1 MNKVFSVL
9 SIAFIAA
16 IVLAGCTSNSP
27 KPVAEKFLNSFCHM
41 DYKDAKTVSDSATI
55 QMIEMLE
62 TMSTTMADS
71 DRQDAKKISVTV
83 KDEKLIN
90 DTSAVV
96 TYITSEIKEE
106 KTLRLVKKN
115 GKWLVNLT
123 KNDNT
128 LDEPQQQPD
137 TTQTQETA
145 DTTSK

>member
-1 MNKVFSVL
+1 MNNVFSAFC
-9 SIAFIAA
+9 IAFMAA

-27 KPVAEKFLNSFCHM
+27 KPVAEKFLNSFWHM

-62 TMSTTMADS
+62 TMSTTMPDS
-71 DRQDAKKISVTV
+71 DRLDAKKISVTV

-96 TYITSEIKEE
+96 TYVTSEIKEE

-137 TTQTQETA
+137 TTQVQETA
-145 DTTSK
+145 DTTSR

>member
-27 KPVAEKFLNSFCHM
+27 KPVAEKFLNSFWHM

>member
-9 SIAFIAA
+9 SIAFMAT

-27 KPVAEKFLNSFCHM
+27 KPVAEKFLNSFWHM
-41 DYKDAKTVSDSATI
+41 EYKDAKTVSDSATI

-137 TTQTQETA
+137 TTQTMESA

>member
-9 SIAFIAA
+9 SIAFMAA

-27 KPVAEKFLNSFCHM
+27 KPVAEKFLNSFWHM

-145 DTTSK
+145 DTTSR